1 LKGVQ
6 AVSSEVI
13 RALARSSHHLETLDV
28 SRCWDISLCDIL
40 VFIKML
46 TAAQAARIRGLRISG
61 LKAYGTASADFLP
74 LIMEKLVN
82 LETLD
87 LLGCTHIRDIDMVRA
102 CVALDNRQTPLTL
115 RHLILSGC
123 TSLSASIFGS
133 MQGRFSA
140 LTRLELASL
149 PDMFTENGE
158 GEREFHKFLE
168 GLPSLEKLDLEG
180 TGTKGGV
187 NDKMLEAL
195 IPARGETSRLIDLQI
210 GSAKGVTPEG
220 MIRFIR
226 ACPSLRNFE
235 ADVSDSPYFMVRA
248 DDRIPLPRMQSC
260 ASFTVDIDIKDLYPS
275 STAEESRPY
284 PIRILHQPH
293 DPATASPATKLCQWH
308 TSRLS

>member
-180 TGTKGGV
+180 TGTKG
-187 NDKMLEAL
+187 E
-195 IPARGETSRLIDLQI
+195 
-210 GSAKGVTPEG
+210 
-220 MIRFIR
+220 
-226 ACPSLRNFE
+226 
-235 ADVSDSPYFMVRA
+235 
-248 DDRIPLPRMQSC
+248 
-260 ASFTVDIDIKDLYPS
+260 
-275 STAEESRPY
+275 
-284 PIRILHQPH
+284 
-293 DPATASPATKLCQWH
+293 
-308 TSRLS
+308 